1 MLSTTVSELDILIS
15 GMVKRGTKL
24 DAAHLTKI
32 ADAVGRVFAVEMDEV
47 AILSVTDDG
56 KFLRFRVPEQL
67 QAIGQIPLTSN
78 SSLAVRTAR
87 DKRPEIV
94 NHFNI
99 VPHASVFEAVRIK
112 EERSDP
118 IQKIM
123 SAPISIR
130 EDTGKKVI
138 GVLQVSRKAKT
149 ARGARDF
156 SPSDLR
162 QLVSITEL
170 VASALPLCEG

>member
-1 MLSTTVSELDILIS
+1 MSSATVSELEILV
-15 GMVKRGTKL
+15 GEMMKLGTAL
-24 DAAHLTKI
+24 AAGQLTKI
-32 ADAVGRVFAVEMDEV
+32 ADAVGRVFSVQSDEV
-47 AILSVTDDG
+47 AILSVTEDG
-56 KFLRFRVPEQL
+56 RFLRFRFPEQL

-99 VPHASVFEAVRIK
+99 APHASVFEGVRIK

-123 SAPISIR
+123 SAPIAVNA
-130 EDTGKKVI
+130 KVI

-156 SPSDLR
+156 SASDLK
-162 QLVSITEL
+162 QLISITAL

>member
-1 MLSTTVSELDILIS
+1 MPSTTVSEVEILV
-15 GMVKRGTKL
+15 GAMVQRGTKM
-24 DAAHLTKI
+24 DSAQLTKI
-32 ADAVGRVFAVEMDEV
+32 ADAVGRVFSVQSDEV

-67 QAIGQIPLTSN
+67 QAVGRIPLTRN

-87 DKRPEIV
+87 DVRPDIV

-99 VPHASVFEAVRIK
+99 APHASVFEGVRIK

-123 SAPISIR
+123 SAPIAV
-130 EDTGKKVI
+130 DAKVI

-162 QLVSITEL
+162 QLVSITAL

>member
-1 MLSTTVSELDILIS
+1 MPSTTVSEVEILV
-15 GMVKRGTKL
+15 GAMVQRGTKL
-24 DAAHLTKI
+24 DSAQLTKI
-32 ADAVGRVFAVEMDEV
+32 ADAVGRIFSVQSDEV

-67 QAIGQIPLTSN
+67 QSVGQIPLTSN
-78 SSLAVRTAR
+78 SSLAVRTLR

-123 SAPISIR
+123 SAPIAVS
-130 EDTGKKVI
+130 TKVI

-149 ARGARDF
+149 AKMARDF
-156 SPSDLR
+156 SPTDLR
-162 QLVSITEL
+162 QLIAITEL
-170 VASALPLCEG
+170 VASALPLCED

>member
-1 MLSTTVSELDILIS
+1 MSGTTVSEVEILVS
-15 GMVKRGTKL
+15 GMMRRGTKL
-24 DAAHLTKI
+24 DPAHLTKI
-32 ADAVGRVFAVEMDEV
+32 ADAVGRVF
-47 AILSVTDDG
+47 SVQSDDG

-67 QAIGQIPLTSN
+67 QSVGQIPLTSN
-78 SSLAVRTAR
+78 SSLAVRTLR

-112 EERSDP
+112 EERRDP

-123 SAPISIR
+123 SAPIAVA
-130 EDTGKKVI
+130 TKVI

-149 ARGARDF
+149 AKMARDF
-156 SPSDLR
+156 SPTDLR
-162 QLVSITEL
+162 QLIAITEL
-170 VASALPLCEG
+170 VASALPLCED

>member
-1 MLSTTVSELDILIS
+1 MSSTTGSELEMLVDE
-15 GMVKRGTKL
+15 MMKCGTAL
-24 DAAHLTKI
+24 GAAQLTKI
-32 ADAVGRVFAVEMDEV
+32 ADAVGRVFSVQTDEV

-67 QAIGQIPLTSN
+67 QAIGRLPLTSN

-99 VPHASVFEAVRIK
+99 APHASVFEGVRIK

-123 SAPISIR
+123 SAPIAVDS
-130 EDTGKKVI
+130 KVI

-162 QLVSITEL
+162 QLVSITAL
-170 VASALPLCEG
+170 VARALPLCDS

>member
-1 MLSTTVSELDILIS
+1 MPSTTVSEVEILVS
-15 GMVKRGTKL
+15 GMVQRGIKL
-24 DAAHLTKI
+24 EPAHLTKI
-32 ADAVGRVFAVEMDEV
+32 ADAVGRIFSVQSDEV
-47 AILSVTDDG
+47 AILSVTTDG

-67 QAIGQIPLTSN
+67 QSVGQIPLTSN

-99 VPHASVFEAVRIK
+99 VPHASVFEAVKIK

-123 SAPISIR
+123 SAPITIA
-130 EDTGKKVI
+130 TKVI

-149 ARGARDF
+149 AKMARDF
-156 SPSDLR
+156 SPTELR
-162 QLVSITEL
+162 QLIAITEL
-170 VASALPLCEG
+170 VAPALPLCED

>member
-1 MLSTTVSELDILIS
+1 MPGANVSEVEILVS
-15 GMVKRGTKL
+15 GMVQRGTKL
-24 DAAHLTKI
+24 DPAHLTKI
-32 ADAVGRVFAVEMDEV
+32 ADAVGRVFSVQSDEV
-47 AILSVTDDG
+47 AILSVTNDG

-67 QAIGQIPLTSN
+67 QNVGQIPMTSN
-78 SSLAVRTAR
+78 SSLAVRTVR

-99 VPHASVFEAVRIK
+99 VPHASVFEAVRIN

-123 SAPISIR
+123 SAPIAVA
-130 EDTGKKVI
+130 TKVI

-149 ARGARDF
+149 AKMARDF
-156 SPSDLR
+156 SPTDLR
-162 QLVSITEL
+162 QLIVITGL
-170 VASALPLCEG
+170 VAPALPLCED

>member
-1 MLSTTVSELDILIS
+1 MPSTTVSELEILVS
-15 GMVKRGTKL
+15 GLVKRGTKL

-32 ADAVGRVFAVEMDEV
+32 ADAVGRVFSVQTDEV

-56 KFLRFRVPEQL
+56 RFLRFRVPEQL
-67 QAIGQIPLTSN
+67 QAIGTIPLTSN

-87 DKRPEIV
+87 DKRAEVV

-123 SAPISIR
+123 SAPISV
-130 EDTGKKVI
+130 DAKVI

-162 QLVSITEL
+162 QLVSITAL

>member
-1 MLSTTVSELDILIS
+1 MSSATAPELEILVGEMMKCGTTLN
-15 GMVKRGTKL
+15 
-24 DAAHLTKI
+24 AAQLTKI
-32 ADAVGRVFAVEMDEV
+32 ADAVGRVFSVQSDEV

-67 QAIGQIPLTSN
+67 QAIGRIPLTSN

-99 VPHASVFEAVRIK
+99 APHASVFEGVRINQ
-112 EERSDP
+112 ERSDP

-123 SAPISIR
+123 SAPIAL
-130 EDTGKKVI
+130 DAKVI
-138 GVLQVSRKAKT
+138 GVLQVSRKSKT

-162 QLVSITEL
+162 QLVSITAF
-170 VASALPLCEG
+170 VARVLLLCEG

>member
-1 MLSTTVSELDILIS
+1 MPSATVSELEILIS
-15 GMVKRGTKL
+15 GMVKLGAKL
-24 DAAHLTKI
+24 DAAQLRKI
-32 ADAVGRVFAVEMDEV
+32 ADAVGRVFSVQDDEV
-47 AILSVTDDG
+47 AILSVTADG
-56 KFLRFRVPEQL
+56 RSLRFRVPEQL
-67 QAIGQIPLTSN
+67 QSVGTIPLTSTT
-78 SSLAVRTAR
+78 SLAVRTAR

-112 EERSDP
+112 AERSDP

-123 SAPISIR
+123 SAPIAV
-130 EDTGKKVI
+130 GAKMI

>member
-1 MLSTTVSELDILIS
+1 MVSATVSELEILIS
-15 GMVKRGTKL
+15 GMMKLGTKL
-24 DAAHLTKI
+24 DATHLAKI
-32 ADAVGRVFAVEMDEV
+32 ADAVGRVFSLQTDEV
-47 AILSVTDDG
+47 AILSLTDDG
-56 KFLRFRVPEQL
+56 KSLRFRVPEQL
-67 QAIGQIPLTSN
+67 QAIGTIPLTSN
-78 SSLAVRTAR
+78 TSLAVRTAR
-87 DKRPEIV
+87 DKRAEVV

-123 SAPISIR
+123 SAPISI
-130 EDTGKKVI
+130 GAKVI

-162 QLVSITEL
+162 QLVSITAL
-170 VASALPLCEG
+170 VAPALPLCEG

>member
-1 MLSTTVSELDILIS
+1 MQSTTVSELEILVAE
-15 GMVKRGTKL
+15 MMKRGTSL
-24 DAAHLTKI
+24 DAAQLKKI
-32 ADAVGRVFAVEMDEV
+32 ADAVGRVFSVQTDEV

-67 QAIGQIPLTSN
+67 QAVGRIPLTSN

-87 DKRPEIV
+87 DMRPEIV

-99 VPHASVFEAVRIK
+99 APHASVFEGVRIK

-123 SAPISIR
+123 SAPIAV
-130 EDTGKKVI
+130 DAKVI

-162 QLVSITEL
+162 QLVSITAL